1 MSKVNC
7 FYLHFSWQTH
17 ILKWS
22 EPFWWARKGLGTKGT
37 MEVIYPF
44 SFLCIHFIFHKVGS
58 SMHKDVMRLI
68 VYNFII
74 LWLPTPETFDIPK
87 EILSSLTISGPANHV
102 TFSPVISMSLQ
113 NSIHC
118 GYTRILWFW
127 NVCTGIGNDEPRRVR
142 TVHISAHSP
151 LTCQNSLR
159 NHKFNT
165 KLLRIW
171 RQGLERWLRG

>member
-37 MEVIYPF
+37 MGVIYPF
-44 SFLCIHFIFHKVGS
+44 SFLCIHFVFHKVGS

-102 TFSPVISMSLQ
+102 AFSPVISMSLAELHTLWIHQ
-113 NSIHC
+113 NSVVLEC
-118 GYTRILWFW
+118 LYRNRKWWAKGGE
-127 NVCTGIGNDEPRRVR
+127 NC
-142 TVHISAHSP
+142 AHFCSFP
-151 LTCQNSLR
+151 TDLSEFFKKSQV
-159 NHKFNT
+159 
-165 KLLRIW
+165 
-171 RQGLERWLRG
+171 